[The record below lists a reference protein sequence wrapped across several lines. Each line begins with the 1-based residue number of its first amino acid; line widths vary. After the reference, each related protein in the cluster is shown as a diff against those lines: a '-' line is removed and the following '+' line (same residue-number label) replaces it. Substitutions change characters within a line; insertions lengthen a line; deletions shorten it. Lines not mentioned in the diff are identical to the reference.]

1 MVSAAKLLLCRCF
14 KVKFCLC
21 FRSEHIW
28 SAREE
33 SLLAFPLFAFTTFPS
48 ICFSWNQFTNYVH
61 LDTLCAKRI
70 PSRLVMRVRLCVFR
84 QASNRIII
92 FSRNRFASSFLLHFF
107 LSPLLLLT
115 FLETNF
121 PLFLNLSLNIYTSPS
136 NGFYFLS
143 SCLFIIPRKGFLW
156 CHLESTVS
164 LVFLSFL
171 STQNISFLFCFA
183 VF

>member
-1 MVSAAKLLLCRCF
+1 MFQKRTHLKCTREKFACF
-14 KVKFCLC
+14 STFCLHNIP
-21 FRSEHIW
+21 FNLLRSESIYEL
-28 SAREE
+28 R
-33 SLLAFPLFAFTTFPS
+33 SLRHALR
-48 ICFSWNQFTNYVH
+48 QK
-61 LDTLCAKRI
+61 D

-84 QASNRIII
+84 RASNRIII
-92 FSRNRFASSFLLHFF
+92 FSLNRFASSFLLHFF

-115 FLETNF
+115 FLKTNF

-143 SCLFIIPRKGFLW
+143 FRLFIIPRKGFLW